1 MTTLTF
7 NSNKTL
13 KSLARETLDSKEFH
27 LPYSKETTNKRGV
40 FLVKD
45 QGIYLMDAFC
55 LEDEEFKV
63 KDEPFYVVYASGYN
77 PKYDK
82 HNDLCSRAYEIS
94 SDDFGEFIP
103 LDEDALYRILK
114 GGSVK
119 VRITDHHLEVKA

>member
-13 KSLARETLDSKEFH
+13 KSLARETLSSKVFH
-27 LPYSKETTNKRGV
+27 QPYTQETTDKRGF

-45 QGIYLMDAFC
+45 EGIYLMDAYA
-55 LEDEEFKV
+55 DKHPDSYNKRV
-63 KDEPFYVVYASGYN
+63 IYASGFN
-77 PKYDK
+77 PKHDK
-82 HNDLCSRAYEIS
+82 YGDLWDRTYAISR
-94 SDDFGEFIP
+94 DDFGEFIP
-103 LDEDALYRILK
+103 MDEDALYRILK